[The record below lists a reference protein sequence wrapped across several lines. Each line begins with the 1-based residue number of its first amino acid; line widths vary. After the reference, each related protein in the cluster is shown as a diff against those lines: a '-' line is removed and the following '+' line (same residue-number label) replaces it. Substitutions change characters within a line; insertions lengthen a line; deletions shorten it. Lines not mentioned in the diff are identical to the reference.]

1 MSFELAWPQRSH
13 RVRFKKAVRVVPLV
27 DGPPRAFRVLSG
39 NLSKQGMFLSTPDPF
54 PEGTRVALSIE
65 AGGRVLPFA
74 QGEVMWRQASGVAVL
89 PGKPC
94 GGAGFG
100 VRFTGFLHPKAHELV
115 DYLVANLDTG
125 RPLSLPRQKR
135 WKRVALWAGGVAA
148 SLCLAGFGVMLARQV
163 TFDPTQSAQ
172 PEAEE
177 AVAVAPAAE
186 PPHPPLDPVAVAVP
200 APTPAPVAAP
210 IDEPVAAPALEE
222 APPPAEPVMAAAAP
236 RAAAPAD
243 ASLASTGLL
252 PLPKCAASSLRWS
265 QRGSHT
271 ELEVAPAAGGKVA
284 AAFRMKNPERLVIDL
299 SGPAPKRSHLVKAAE
314 IPNVSALRI
323 GKRKN
328 GGTRIVLDLVKPVTL
343 KVEGSRLELSY

>member
-1 MSFELAWPQRSH
+1 MSFELAWPSRSH

-27 DGPPRAFRVLSG
+27 DGPPRAYRVLSG
-39 NLSKQGMFLSTPDPF
+39 NLSKQGMFLSTPEPF

-74 QGEVMWRQASGVAVL
+74 QGEVMWRQVSGAAAL

-125 RPLSLPRQKR
+125 RPLSLPPKKR
-135 WKRVALWAGGVAA
+135 WKKIALWAGGVAA
-148 SLCLAGFGVMLARQV
+148 SLCLAALGVVLARQV
-163 TFDPTQSAQ
+163 TFDPAQSAQ
-172 PEAEE
+172 PDAEE
-177 AVAVAPAAE
+177 AVAAAPAVE
-186 PPHPPLDPVAVAVP
+186 PPHPPLEPAAAAPVIEAP
-200 APTPAPVAAP
+200 APAPV
-210 IDEPVAAPALEE
+210 LEE

-236 RAAAPAD
+236 AAAAQPPEP
-243 ASLASTGLL
+243 SLSSTGLL
-252 PLPKCAASSLRWS
+252 PLPKCGASSLRWS
-265 QRGSHT
+265 QRGTHT
-271 ELEVAPAAGGKVA
+271 QLEVAPASGGKVA

-299 SGPAPKRSHLVKAAE
+299 TGPAPKRSFVVQAAE

-323 GKRKN
+323 GKRKS
-328 GGTRIVLDLVKPVTL
+328 GGTRLVLDLTKPATL